1 MLIQATWRSPRR
13 STKATRDGRMVL
25 EDTMSRTPASLRGGA
40 AALGTVVV
48 MLGLAGCQ
56 AAASADA
63 SAAGKSPAATSSTT
77 ASAETV
83 VQLPTT
89 STTASTYRA
98 PAPASAPPSPAA
110 TPLSPIPPSPTPT
123 ACSIPEQSFVHIV
136 GIGFDSATSLDQ
148 IDAQP
153 ATALCGG
160 GLPDDAQYTATGPAV
175 EYDVSPAVKITGVG
189 LDGQP
194 FSETWSQFA
203 ASDLG
208 QYGGFYGIDV
218 NGGVEVTQIDQY
230 FHP

>member
-1 MLIQATWRSPRR
+1 
-13 STKATRDGRMVL
+13 
-25 EDTMSRTPASLRGGA
+25 MSRTPASLRGGA
-40 AALGTVVV
+40 AALGAVAV

-63 SAAGKSPAATSSTT
+63 GATGKSAAATSSSTT
-77 ASAETV
+77 STETV
-83 VQLPTT
+83 VQLPT
-89 STTASTYRA
+89 ASASAT
-98 PAPASAPPSPAA
+98 PASASVPPSSAP
-110 TPLSPIPPSPTPT
+110 TSLSPIPPSPTPT
-123 ACSIPEQSFVHIV
+123 ACPIPEQFFVHIV
-136 GIGFDSATSLDQ
+136 SVGFDSATSLDQ

-160 GLPDDAQYTATGPAV
+160 GLPDDAQYTIAGPAV
-175 EYDVSPAVKITGVG
+175 EYDVSPAVKITAVG

-194 FSETWSQFA
+194 FSETWSAFA

-218 NGGVEVTQIDQY
+218 NGGVEVTRIDQY